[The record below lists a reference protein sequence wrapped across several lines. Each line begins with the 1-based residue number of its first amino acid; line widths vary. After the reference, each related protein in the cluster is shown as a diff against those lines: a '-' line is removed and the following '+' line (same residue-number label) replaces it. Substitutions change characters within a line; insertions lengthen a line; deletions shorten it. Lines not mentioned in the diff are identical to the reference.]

1 MATGEETMMNGTVN
15 PVPLVNPMPLVL
27 GAGGSVYGAP
37 GPQEGDATLVPSSQ
51 AGQADG
57 DVIGGEEESVPS
69 PVEGGGVPPR
79 RQAGPVTTGDS
90 SPEGGLPLTKVELG
104 SSVNNENGTSST
116 AESGTTKQTTS
127 MRFTGQEHMD
137 RIGESIEAQEAKVA
151 ELEGRMRLP
160 DMQSLVDEKYRARL
174 SALEKTGTLPP
185 KGPERERVLRRLH
198 RKAAREAER
207 EYEAARDIRNKW
219 LDPDYEPDKEYERQ
233 QNILSVISALGDLGA
248 MAGRAVTA
256 ANSGIILPFESLSSG
271 RTKDRK
277 QSDKERQALKAG
289 LEQLAQA
296 RREKEEAKLTDL
308 EKSRLDLLKN
318 PNLYEREVSGSTSRN
333 AETRTSKKGTT
344 GATERT
350 YGSDKGGS
358 GTTDPWK
365 NARKNG
371 NAVDIGLSL
380 KEDGSSN
387 GSRTMNLALAQAL
400 YNNTFEKIINA
411 EDSIGRKLLSPSG
424 TPYEMPKLEDV
435 LKSVSGSDAEANAR
449 RGDLIRTNL
458 ATAMTTLRNNLY
470 RTDLSKEQKDKIRSL
485 IAQYDRDADDYS
497 RMSMDSYDPYRNAA
511 GYGTSASDDDL
522 L

>member
-15 PVPLVNPMPLVL
+15 PVPLVNPTPLVL
-27 GAGGSVYGAP
+27 GVGGSVYGAP
-37 GPQEGDATLVPSSQ
+37 GPQEGDVTLVPSSQ

-69 PVEGGGVPPR
+69 PVEEGGVPPR

-90 SPEGGLPLTKVELG
+90 SPDGGLPLTKVELG
-104 SSVNNENGTSST
+104 SSVNNESGTSST
-116 AESGTTKQTTS
+116 AESGTTNQTTS
-127 MRFTGQEHMD
+127 MRFTGQEHLD
-137 RIGESIEAQEAKVA
+137 RIGESIEAQKAKVA
-151 ELEGRMRLP
+151 ELEERMRLP

-185 KGPERERVLRRLH
+185 EGPERERVLRRLH

-207 EYEAARDIRNKW
+207 EYEAARDIRDKW

-296 RREKEEAKLTDL
+296 RREKEEAKLADL

-350 YGSDKGGS
+350 YGGETGGS
-358 GTTDPWK
+358 GGSGGGWGSL
-365 NARKNG
+365 KNG
-371 NAVDIGLSL
+371 EYLLNGRNGEYKLTDNGATEAMNSL
-380 KEDGSSN
+380 FKAYTEALMADNSVEKKDGQPKN
-387 GSRTMNLALAQAL
+387 EGAGTLGGTWAAIRNLMGQ
-400 YNNTFEKIINA
+400 
-411 EDSIGRKLLSPSG
+411 
-424 TPYEMPKLEDV
+424 V
-435 LKSVSGSDAEANAR
+435 
-449 RGDLIRTNL
+449 RG
-458 ATAMTTLRNNLY
+458 AA
-470 RTDLSKEQKDKIRSL
+470 
-485 IAQYDRDADDYS
+485 DADQRQKYQRELTSYTQRMMDYL
-497 RMSMDSYDPYRNAA
+497 RGRPGGEAAIDAYEEIMQRQMLDGGYRPFNETTETGAPGLGTRAA
-511 GYGTSASDDDL
+511 GDSDKDMDW
-522 L
+522 